1 MVDGPEQASIEPFD
15 EDKKHEPQV
24 SPKTENSSIY
34 AVSCKEKT
42 AKEVEST
49 CADFDE
55 EKNKMDDVCRTDKHP
70 SKMLDPSVSGKME
83 NEPANALP
91 GKKEPSTEATS
102 VCNELDE
109 ENNNIDDWRKRTA
122 KEAESVC
129 CDLFDAENETDNTR
143 H

>member
-1 MVDGPEQASIEPFD
+1 MLDRPEQASIEPFD

-24 SPKTENSSIY
+24 SSKTENGPIY

-42 AKEVEST
+42 AKKVEST

-55 EKNKMDDVCRTDKHP
+55 EKNKMEDVCRTDEHP

-83 NEPANALP
+83 NKPANALP

-102 VCNELDE
+102 VRNELDE
-109 ENNNIDDWRKRTA
+109 EKNTIEE
-122 KEAESVC
+122 KEEKDGQGSRISV
-129 CDLFDAENETDNTR
+129 LWSF
-143 H
+143 

>member
-1 MVDGPEQASIEPFD
+1 MLDGPEQASIEPFD

-24 SPKTENSSIY
+24 SPKTENSPIY

-42 AKEVEST
+42 ARKVESA

-55 EKNKMDDVCRTDKHP
+55 EKNKMEDVCRTDEHP
-70 SKMLDPSVSGKME
+70 SKMLDPSVFGKME
-83 NEPANALP
+83 NESANALL
-91 GKKEPSTEATS
+91 GKKEPSKEATS

-109 ENNNIDDWRKRTA
+109 EKNNIDDWRKRTA
-122 KEAESVC
+122 NEAESVC
-129 CDLFDAENETDNTR
+129 CDLFDEENETDNTR